1 MRKITFLILGIVFLA
16 GVLRFWNF
24 GNVPPSPD
32 WDEAALGYNAY
43 SILLTG
49 KDEYGEHLPVILRSF
64 DDYKPALYA
73 YFVVPF
79 ISIFGLNI
87 EAVRFPSA
95 FFGVLTV
102 LGTFFLTRELFKRND
117 LALLSS
123 FLLAIS
129 PWHIQFSRIAFEAN
143 IGVAFNVFGILFF
156 LLGLKKHVFLIFASL
171 VLGLNLYVYQSEKVF
186 IPLLTFALFA
196 IFRKELFALPK
207 KYLLTSILV
216 GAIIALPIFFY
227 TLTNSEALS
236 RAKGVSVFA
245 DTTPFLKQNVKRY
258 AMDIEKNDYIGI
270 IFDNRRLEYVKA
282 IIAGYLAHF
291 DLNWLFIRGDIA
303 RHHAPNM
310 ALLYLWELPFLL
322 LGIYVFIFGK
332 FSIRSKLLVLTWFL
346 ITPIPASI
354 TSGVPHAI
362 RTINFLPTF
371 QIFVAV
377 GLIHTL
383 SMLKLAPF
391 IKRAA
396 FGALIAVFLFNFI
409 YFVNQY
415 FSQQNYFHSQ
425 HWQYGYEEAIE
436 KVKELEGK
444 YKKIVVSNQ
453 PHLDQSY
460 MFFLFYLKYP
470 PSMYQQEAKSA
481 SGGFAETHRFGKFEF
496 RPINWDL
503 ESKEKGILYIGRPF
517 DFPQNDLGHV
527 KTMYFLDGSPAIK
540 IVEGL
545 L

>member
-1 MRKITFLILGIVFLA
+1 MGRIFFLILGIVFLA
-16 GVLRFWNF
+16 GVLRFWHL

-49 KDEYGEHLPVILRSF
+49 KDEYGKHLPVILRSF

-117 LALLSS
+117 LALLSL

-143 IGVAFNVFGILFF
+143 LGVAFNIFAVLFF
-156 LLGLKKHVFLIFASL
+156 ILGLKRPVLLIISAL
-171 VLGLNLYVYQSEKVF
+171 LAGINIYIYQGEKVF
-186 IPLLTFALFA
+186 TPLLFLSLVI
-196 IFRKELFALPK
+196 IFRKELFSKPFKYILASIMLGILVVLPMIFYILTNKEALGRARGV
-207 KYLLTSILV
+207 SIL
-216 GAIIALPIFFY
+216 AEPYPHQLAKRALED
-227 TLTNSEALS
+227 SKK
-236 RAKGVSVFA
+236 R
-245 DTTPFLKQNVKRY
+245 DFLGFV
-258 AMDIEKNDYIGI
+258 
-270 IFDNRRLEYVKA
+270 FDNRRVVFTKNILS
-282 IIAGYLAHF
+282 GYLSHF
-291 DLNWLFIRGDIA
+291 DANWLFVRGDIA

-310 ALLYLWELPFLL
+310 GLLYLFELPFLL
-322 LGIYVFIFGK
+322 LGIYYLAFGRFEK
-332 FSIRSKLLVLTWFL
+332 KAKFL
-346 ITPIPASI
+346 IFSWFFIAPISASI
-354 TSGVPHAI
+354 TSGVPHAV
-362 RTINFLPTF
+362 RTLNFLPTF
-371 QIFVAV
+371 QIFVAIGIFSAWLFIQRFKTLKFGV
-377 GLIHTL
+377 SGILLLI
-383 SMLKLAPF
+383 F
-391 IKRAA
+391 I
-396 FGALIAVFLFNFI
+396 FNFL
-409 YFVNQY
+409 YYLNQY

-425 HWQYGYEEAIE
+425 DWQYGYEEAVE
-436 KVKELEGK
+436 KVKEIEGK
-444 YKKIVVSNQ
+444 YKKIIVSNQ

-496 RPINWDL
+496 RPINWTI
-503 ESKEKGILYIGRPF
+503 ESKERGILYIGRPF

-527 KTMYFLDGSPAIK
+527 KTVYFLDGSPAIK
-540 IVEGL
+540 FVEGL
-545 L
+545 